1 MVYFHL
7 RLIEPRLRSVWKLHR
22 EMAFVRIS
30 HSGRSY
36 SKASENVKVA
46 GHALVAA
53 ENASGAAAGA

>member
-1 MVYFHL
+1 M
-7 RLIEPRLRSVWKLHR
+7 WKLHR